1 MFLWVPYVGAA
12 VGSIVG
18 GFVSGK
24 IIASTNSI
32 DKGRKT
38 TISDRRSHHAAR
50 THCDSTDRRFAGAI
64 CCHCVFVLF
73 GFQFAIS
80 NVQTLPSDF
89 FSGKS
94 VGSLAGLGGMIG
106 VFSVI
111 VMNFLVPII
120 AEVSYTPIFIAI
132 ATFVP
137 LGVGAIYFFARDIK
151 SVEE

>member
-1 MFLWVPYVGAA
+1 
-12 VGSIVG
+12 
-18 GFVSGK
+18 
-24 IIASTNSI
+24 
-32 DKGRKT
+32 
-38 TISDRRSHHAAR
+38 
-50 THCDSTDRRFAGAI
+50 
-64 CCHCVFVLF
+64 VLF

-120 AEVSYTPIFIAI
+120 AEVSYTPVFIAI